1 MGDVIL
7 PALFVGL
14 FLGILAG
21 MLIEDAW
28 DIIKLK
34 DKKRIKKW
42 LKNIQFL

>member
-1 MGDVIL
+1 MVNMIL

-34 DKKRIKKW
+34 DKKRIKK
-42 LKNIQFL
+42 LKKRL